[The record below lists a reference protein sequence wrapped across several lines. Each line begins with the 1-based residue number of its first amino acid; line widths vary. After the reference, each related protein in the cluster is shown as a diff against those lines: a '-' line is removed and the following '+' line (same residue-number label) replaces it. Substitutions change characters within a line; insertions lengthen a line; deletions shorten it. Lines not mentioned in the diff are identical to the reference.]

1 MRLAGRTAV
10 VTGAAHGIGRAT
22 ALRFAA
28 EGAELVLM
36 DLDEEAAAGT
46 VRAAQSLGAKV
57 HFIAVDCSDETA
69 VRDGFAAAARVAP
82 AADILVN
89 NVGQSARE
97 RAGEF
102 TNSEPET
109 WRFVL
114 NVSLMLTLLCSR
126 QVVPAMR
133 HRRSGKI
140 VNLSSIS
147 ALWGDIAMAD
157 YAAAKMAVIGF
168 TRALARE
175 LAPHQVNVN
184 AVAPGVI
191 RTRVVERM
199 PADFIGRVEALIP
212 QGRLGRPEEIA
223 GAIAFLASDDAAY
236 ITGQTLVV
244 DGGRYMV

>member
-46 VRAAQSLGAKV
+46 VRAAQALGAKV
-57 HFIAVDCSDETA
+57 HFIAVDCTDEAA
-69 VRDGFAAAARVAP
+69 VAAGFSALLRVAP
-82 AADILVN
+82 PIDVLVN

-97 RAGEF
+97 RAVEF

-114 NVSLMLTLLCSR
+114 NVSLMSTLLCSR

-212 QGRLGRPEEIA
+212 QRRLGRPEEIA
-223 GAIAFLASDDAAY
+223 GTIAFLASDDAAY